1 MANVYNMEDVI
12 IERGD
17 SLDKRKSQFWAML
30 LFSIGVFMAQL
41 DNGII
46 SSALTTIN
54 RYYGVTDNWGA
65 WGVTI
70 YTLGLAISLPI
81 VGKLSDRYGRKKLFI
96 VEIVLFGI
104 GSLLVALSS
113 SFTFYLAARLLQALG
128 GGGIF
133 IIGSSHILST
143 VEPAKQAKYL
153 GMLGAMNGVAAILGP
168 NVGSLLLDLT
178 GNWHILFLINVPIAI
193 VLFVLG
199 FMKLE
204 ESSDPSPGQLDLVGT
219 IILSFAVLAVMY
231 GLTNIEINFWES
243 FRQLEVSGFIAAG
256 VVLFII
262 LLVYES
268 VLEKRE
274 NGDPILPLYLMRQ
287 PRYLIVLLL
296 GALSGGILAS
306 MIFIPAFTENVL
318 GIAAEKSGYWL
329 TPLALAAGV
338 GAGLGGALVTKHGP
352 VATVIIS
359 GLIAAVGFA
368 LFPLWIEARW
378 EFVIASMI
386 AGVGIG
392 VILGAPLNIL
402 ATEGLSANKGTALA
416 SLSLLR
422 QIGMTIAPTVYAGFI
437 ARGYNNMGNLFR
449 DDFRGV
455 LQGHIEEADL
465 TPEALQELAQIGQR
479 IAADPS
485 AVDVSQMEEIVA
497 SIQDPDLQDVILRS
511 VSEITQRAAE
521 QGYGGLYWSA
531 ALLGVLIIVASL
543 ILVPLRRKAA
553 ALRVQMQ
560 EN

>member
-1 MANVYNMEDVI
+1 
-12 IERGD
+12 
-17 SLDKRKSQFWAML
+17 ML

-54 RYYGVTDNWGA
+54 RYYDVTDNWGA

-96 VEIVLFGI
+96 VEIVLFGL

-153 GMLGAMNGVAAILGP
+153 GLLGAMNGVAAVLGP
-168 NVGSLLLDLT
+168 NVGSFLLDLT

-193 VLFVLG
+193 VLFILG

-204 ESSDPSPGQLDLVGT
+204 ESSDPSPGRLDLVGT
-219 IILSFAVLAVMY
+219 IILSFAVLAIMY

-274 NGDPILPLYLMRQ
+274 NRDPILPLYLMRQ
-287 PRYLIVLLL
+287 PRYLLVLLL

-318 GIAAEKSGYWL
+318 GIAAEKSGYWM

-338 GAGLGGALVTKHGP
+338 GAGLGGALVTKQGP

-359 GLIAAVGFA
+359 GLIAAAGFA

-402 ATEGLSANKGTALA
+402 ATEGLSANKGSALA

-455 LQGHIEEADL
+455 LQGNIEQADL
-465 TPEALQELAQIGQR
+465 SPEALQELAQIGQR

-497 SIQDPDLQDVILRS
+497 SIQDPALQDVILRS
-511 VSEITQRAAE
+511 VAEITQRAAE

-531 ALLGVLIIVASL
+531 ALLGVLIIVAAL
-543 ILVPLRRKAA
+543 LLVPLRRKAA
-553 ALRVQMQ
+553 AVRVQLQ